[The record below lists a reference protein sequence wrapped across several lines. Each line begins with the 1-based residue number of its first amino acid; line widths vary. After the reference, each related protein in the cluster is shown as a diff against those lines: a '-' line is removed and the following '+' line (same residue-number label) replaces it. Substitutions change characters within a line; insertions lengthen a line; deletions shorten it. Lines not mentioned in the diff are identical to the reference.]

1 MAPVSQ
7 AVPGKSIKPW
17 PQDGKLMQ
25 EMAEV
30 MKSRTPPY
38 AWFDSYYP
46 LEDVIDKYME
56 LWDEEAAS

>member
-1 MAPVSQ
+1 
-7 AVPGKSIKPW
+7 
-17 PQDGKLMQ
+17 
-25 EMAEV
+25 MAEI

-56 LWDEEAAS
+56 LWDEEATA